1 MNQVQTNKVLLMC
14 FCMSKLVLA
23 ALAHPNYAIP
33 GFIALTYYNLQPYQP
48 YPMRVPWGPSVA
60 TVSSIDAF
68 GEVLKKSLRQD
79 RCNGTQGHTWRTQGF
94 RHPKILI
101 WGHAKVILIALYS
114 KKNPGTRP
122 QTVWGSGRILY
133 DGVDVDGDDD
143 DDVDDVDVDVDVVDD
158 DDDSGGGDD
167 DDDENAAGDD
177 VEDDNVAEEEVEEE
191 DVAED
196 GVEEDVEDD
205 DVEGDEDEDENA
217 EDEVEDDDVED
228 DNVEEEEED
237 VKGW

>member
-1 MNQVQTNKVLLMC
+1 
-14 FCMSKLVLA
+14 MSKLVLA

-114 KKNPGTRP
+114 RKIPARDPKQCG
-122 QTVWGSGRILY
+122 
-133 DGVDVDGDDD
+133 GV
-143 DDVDDVDVDVDVVDD
+143 
-158 DDDSGGGDD
+158 GG
-167 DDDENAAGDD
+167 
-177 VEDDNVAEEEVEEE
+177 
-191 DVAED
+191 
-196 GVEEDVEDD
+196 
-205 DVEGDEDEDENA
+205 
-217 EDEVEDDDVED
+217 
-228 DNVEEEEED
+228 
-237 VKGW
+237 